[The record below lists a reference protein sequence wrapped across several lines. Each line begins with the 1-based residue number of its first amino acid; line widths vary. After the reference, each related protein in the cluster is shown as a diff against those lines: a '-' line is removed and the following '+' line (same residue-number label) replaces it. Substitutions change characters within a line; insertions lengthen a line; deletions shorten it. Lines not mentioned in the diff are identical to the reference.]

1 MVFNFHLHI
10 HIRLIYIQIKNDIQV
25 KSSKVNIQASD
36 LTGKIRLDISSTL
49 LIKPFIS

>member
-1 MVFNFHLHI
+1 MVFNFHLHV

-36 LTGKIRLDISSTL
+36 LTGKNPLGHQLNTTD
-49 LIKPFIS
+49 